1 MLKYIFP
8 PSPRRKA
15 REAQSE
21 IRISQL
27 QLNRQRAIIERE
39 IETIQERIVLLVQEG
54 KTRLVPRLQNR
65 LNKLHAH
72 LNTITKHDDSL
83 LNLNMYNDDMIME
96 ENLKKAHAK
105 SGEVIS
111 AVVGKMNLNK
121 TVNRLAK
128 EEENK
133 EKISMVNELIEER
146 VDEMGDGAVGDYVE
160 NEGTEFV
167 NRVMDE
173 HAISLNS
180 TIEYAPAQNAVPAY
194 YPYAVSSASPQQ
206 QQ

>member
-27 QLNRQRAIIERE
+27 QLNRQRAIVERE
-39 IETIQERIVLLVQEG
+39 IENLQERIVELVGEG
-54 KTRLVPRLQNR
+54 KTRAIPRLQNR

-72 LNTITKHDDSL
+72 LNTITKHDESL

-96 ENLKKAHAK
+96 ENLKKSHAK
-105 SGEVIS
+105 SSEVIN
-111 AVVGKMNLNK
+111 AIVGKLNVNK
-121 TVNRLAK
+121 TVKRLAK

-133 EKISMVNELIEER
+133 EKISVVNELITER
-146 VDEMGDGAVGDYVE
+146 VDEMGDGATGDYAE

-180 TIEYAPAQNAVPAY
+180 TIEYAPAQHSVPAY

-206 QQ
+206 Q